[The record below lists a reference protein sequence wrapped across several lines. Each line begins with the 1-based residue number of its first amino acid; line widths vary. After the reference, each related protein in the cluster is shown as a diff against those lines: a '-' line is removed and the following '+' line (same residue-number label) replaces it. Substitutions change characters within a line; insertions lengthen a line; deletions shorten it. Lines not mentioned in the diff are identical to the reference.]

1 MAMKLRHATALFGAL
16 AVLTSTACKDF
27 LSGEGIDRD
36 PNNVTELS
44 DPGPPLITLAAV
56 QATQFE
62 GHLARVAALY
72 TQQLAGLARQYQGYD
87 IYGQQPTDVDPY
99 WQGVYIGGGLK
110 DARLVQRF
118 ALARDD
124 SVTAG
129 IGKVWEAFIIGM
141 AASFWGDIPYR
152 EALRATEQSPLAK
165 AKFDPQQQVY
175 ADVQAQLDTAIIY
188 LGAARASQSAAS
200 DLIFGGNKAAWRE
213 VAGRLQAGFFMP

>member
-27 LSGEGIDRD
+27 LSGEGIDQD
-36 PNNVTELS
+36 PNNVTNLS

-56 QATQFE
+56 QSTQFE
-62 GHLARVAALY
+62 GHLARVAAEY
-72 TQQLAGLARQYQGYD
+72 TQQLAGVARQYQGYD

-99 WQGVYIGGGLK
+99 WQGVYIGGGLR
-110 DARLVQRF
+110 DTRRLQQL
-118 ALARDD
+118 ALSKGD

-129 IGKVWEAFIIGM
+129 IGKVWEALIVGM

-152 EALRATEQSPLAK
+152 EALRFTEQTDPTTIK

-175 ADVQAQLDTAIIY
+175 ADMQAQLD
-188 LGAARASQSAAS
+188 
-200 DLIFGGNKAAWRE
+200 
-213 VAGRLQAGFFMP
+213 